1 MSKMRKIK
9 WKAPKISRK
18 DVTSMFVRNRQAWFT
33 TAWGCSVRILCCA
46 AIDGGGFWSIASKL
60 GTQTGDRPHTS
71 VIILSVAG
79 LAAAFEVAPL
89 YMGYALCLKFHNL
102 GERIRNYVLGFS
114 MAAFLLG
121 VQVNFYFRFLT
132 FFDQFLPDIVAC
144 VERAGFWER
153 LHAMPLSELFEKV
166 CLKLVQ
172 IYTNLGSAKGYEEG
186 TAKLVVSFTET
197 VTFSLIPVITSLINL
212 TIGCLAF
219 DPLYADVARLSKKLA
234 KLRARKCWW
243 EAKEKEKKQASNDD
257 SGKNDYLGKC
267 IELRQATERTR
278 FEMQQAYVHIVV
290 DGMAQKEIEC
300 RGESFW
306 WKIFK
311 K

>member
-9 WKAPKISRK
+9 WKAPKVPRK
-18 DVTSMFVRNRQAWFT
+18 DVTSRFVRNRQAWFT
-33 TAWGCSVRILCCA
+33 STWWCFVVLFSCCA
-46 AIDGGGFWSIASKL
+46 IDIGGFWSIASKL
-60 GTQTGDRPHTS
+60 GTQTGDRPHTF

-89 YMGYALCLKFHNL
+89 YMGYALCLRFHNL

-121 VQVNFYFRFLT
+121 VLVNFYFRFLT
-132 FFDQFLPDIVAC
+132 FFDQFLPGIVEC
-144 VERAGFWER
+144 MERASLWER
-153 LHAMPLSELFEKV
+153 LHSMPLPELFEKV

-172 IYTNLGSAKGYEEG
+172 IYTNLASAKGYGEG

-234 KLRARKCWW
+234 ELRMRKCWW
-243 EAKEKEKKQASNDD
+243 EAKRKEKEQASND
-257 SGKNDYLGKC
+257 YLEQC
-267 IELRQATERTR
+267 IELRRATEKTR
-278 FEMQQAYVHIVV
+278 YDMQEAYVRIVV
-290 DGMAQKEIEC
+290 GGIFQK
-300 RGESFW
+300 
-306 WKIFK
+306 
-311 K
+311 